1 MFTIHPI
8 HAGTLALDKGGMT
21 YLIDEGI
28 TVRSPVLVFLLLPA
42 DPEDDRVVLV
52 DAGVAAGRIAGRD
65 VEGGGP
71 EPIRE
76 GLAAHGFDPADV
88 DHVILTHLHHDHA
101 ANVESFPDAEVLIQ
115 RAELAAARDP
125 LAHMERTYIDAHRE
139 AVENANPTIVD
150 GGFRLCEGLDL
161 RLAPGHTRG
170 MQAVVVET
178 KGGTHAIVAD
188 LLYCRQNLD
197 PGVETIRDVDGEAI
211 PVTPV
216 DRAYVPPGLHVDA
229 AACYESVARLR
240 ERVGDDDRLLSG
252 HMPEVLDHDAY
263 PVG

>member
-8 HAGTLALDKGGMT
+8 HAGTLALDKSGMT

-28 TVRSPVLVFLLLPA
+28 TVRSPVLVFLLLPT

-101 ANVESFPDAEVLIQ
+101 ANAESFPDAEVLI
-115 RAELAAARDP
+115 
-125 LAHMERTYIDAHRE
+125 
-139 AVENANPTIVD
+139 
-150 GGFRLCEGLDL
+150 
-161 RLAPGHTRG
+161 
-170 MQAVVVET
+170 
-178 KGGTHAIVAD
+178 
-188 LLYCRQNLD
+188 
-197 PGVETIRDVDGEAI
+197 
-211 PVTPV
+211 
-216 DRAYVPPGLHVDA
+216 
-229 AACYESVARLR
+229 
-240 ERVGDDDRLLSG
+240 
-252 HMPEVLDHDAY
+252 
-263 PVG
+263 